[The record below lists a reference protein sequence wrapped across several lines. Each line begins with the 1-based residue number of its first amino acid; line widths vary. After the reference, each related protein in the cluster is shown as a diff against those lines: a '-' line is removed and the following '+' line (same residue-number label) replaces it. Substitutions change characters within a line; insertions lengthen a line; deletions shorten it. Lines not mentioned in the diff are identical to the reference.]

1 MKLILTDTPLQDID
15 QKREDIRYFDL
26 SACKI
31 AHCVGCFGCWTKT
44 PGKCVI
50 RDDAPSIYPKIA
62 ASERILYISHI
73 WCGGFDTP
81 MKTLMERSIPVQQ
94 AFIRIYQ
101 GETHHV
107 QRAVVPKEAV
117 ILAYGAETQEE
128 QTLFKRLVERNAK
141 NMSFF
146 SWKIRFLSPET
157 SQEAILEEVAQWNH
171 S

>member
-1 MKLILTDTPLQDID
+1 MNLILSDQPLHFLTSLPSDTVV
-15 QKREDIRYFDL
+15 YDL
-26 SACKI
+26 SQQTI
-31 AHCVGCFGCWTKT
+31 HPCVGCFGCWTKT

-50 RDDAPSIYPKIA
+50 RDDAPNIYPKIA

-73 WCGGFDTP
+73 WCGSFDTP

-94 AFIRIYQ
+94 AFIRIHQ

-107 QRAVVPKEAV
+107 QRAVVPKEAI
-117 ILAYGAETQEE
+117 ILAYGADTQEE

-141 NMSFF
+141 NMSFS
-146 SWKIRFLSPET
+146 SWKIHFRSPDT
-157 SQEAILEEVAQWNH
+157 LQEAILEEVSQWNH